1 MKYKSHGHCLSS
13 KWTITPGHMGETVVW
28 SAKMWDRAL
37 GPAMSSATRADGH
50 WWVLH
55 YLISLRL
62 KKKKRKGEGGRKLR
76 PTSSLLLMESAE
88 AELSWI
94 IIFFTWYTDA
104 LCVTEKPVNYKSRV
118 KSFFAQACD
127 LQRDSAKAFP
137 DPASRQGGKVQRK
150 KCSHSCVFFT
160 VRGCDGAHAKEQ
172 VVPL

>member
-1 MKYKSHGHCLSS
+1 MDNYSWSHGWDCGLVCKDVRSS
-13 KWTITPGHMGETVVW
+13 SWTSNELCYQSWWALMGVTLFNLLKV
-28 SAKMWDRAL
+28 K
-37 GPAMSSATRADGH
+37 
-50 WWVLH
+50 
-55 YLISLRL
+55 

-94 IIFFTWYTDA
+94 IIFFTWYTDG

-150 KCSHSCVFFT
+150 KCSHSCVFLT
-160 VRGCDGAHAKEQ
+160 VWGCDGAHAKEQ

>member
-1 MKYKSHGHCLSS
+1 MDNYSWSHGWDCGLVCKDVRSS
-13 KWTITPGHMGETVVW
+13 SWTSNELCYQSWWALMGVT
-28 SAKMWDRAL
+28 L
-37 GPAMSSATRADGH
+37 
-50 WWVLH
+50 
-55 YLISLRL
+55 LISLRL

-150 KCSHSCVFFT
+150 KCSHSCVFLT

>member
-1 MKYKSHGHCLSS
+1 MDNYSWSHGWDCGLVCKDVRSS
-13 KWTITPGHMGETVVW
+13 SWTSNELCYQSWWALMGVTLFNLLKV
-28 SAKMWDRAL
+28 
-37 GPAMSSATRADGH
+37 
-50 WWVLH
+50 
-55 YLISLRL
+55 